1 MKPIDYLIEQSDRY
15 GILYAQK
22 QLDMFAAYADLL
34 VEWNQKMNLTAIT
47 DPQEIMVK
55 HFLDSL
61 LPLTVVHLPKG
72 AKVIDVGTGAGFPGM
87 ALKIMRP
94 DLRIT
99 LLDSLQKR
107 LTFLQS
113 LADELGIPDVSYL
126 HARAE
131 DAGRNPAHR
140 EQYDFAVSRAV
151 ANLRELSEYCLPLV
165 RQGGYFIS
173 YKGYDVEAE
182 LAQAEKAVEVLGGK
196 LEYVEKLELPGDN
209 RRSLLFIKKIS
220 QTSSKFPRMPAK
232 IAKNPIM

>member
-22 QLDMFAAYADLL
+22 QLDMFEVYADKLL
-34 VEWNQKMNLTAIT
+34 EWNQKMNLTAIT

-61 LPLTVVHLPKG
+61 LLLTVVHLPKG
-72 AKVIDVGTGAGFPGM
+72 AKLIDVGTGAGFPGM

-94 DLRIT
+94 DLRVT

-107 LTFLQS
+107 LTFLQV
-113 LADELGIPDVSYL
+113 LADELGIPDIEYL

-173 YKGYDVEAE
+173 YKGYEMEEEA
-182 LAQAEKAVEVLGGK
+182 AQAEKAVEILGGR
-196 LEYVEKLELPGDN
+196 LEHVEKLELPGDN
-209 RRSLLFIKKIS
+209 KRSLLFIKKIS
-220 QTSSKFPRMPAK
+220 QTSSRFPRMPAK
-232 IAKNPIM
+232 IAKNPII